1 LLSFASFHS
10 FLDKIVLDS
19 RETNVLTARVLI
31 LHVDGV
37 PPLSNVCLVQ
47 SLDPRKESAS
57 ELGNGHLGSPDQW
70 RAHRVRNSIT
80 TAVVA
85 RWATEI
91 AVGAQAPQNAS

>member
-1 LLSFASFHS
+1 LLSLASFHS

-37 PPLSNVCLVQ
+37 LLRSNVCLVQ
-47 SLDPRKESAS
+47 SLGLRKGSAS
-57 ELGNGHLGSPDQW
+57 ELVNGHLGSPVQW
-70 RAHRVRNSIT
+70 RAHRVLNSIT

-85 RWATEI
+85 RWATKI
-91 AVGAQAPQNAS
+91 ADGAQAPENAS